1 MTGSE
6 QAAQACDTPRAERI
20 ARLND
25 RLRRYGIGGTIV
37 VTRSVAD
44 HTKLQ
49 IETIMLALAS
59 YDAFDADND
68 PHGERDFGD
77 LEVAGTS
84 LLWKI
89 DYYARGSQFRY
100 GSEDPAD
107 PAKTER
113 VLTIMLPED
122 W

>member
-6 QAAQACDTPRAERI
+6 QAARACDIPRAERI

-25 RLRRYGIGGTIV
+25 TLRRYGTGGSIF

-44 HTKLQ
+44 HPALHMEA
-49 IETIMLALAS
+49 ILLALAR

-84 LLWKI
+84 LLFKI
-89 DYYARGSQFRY
+89 DYYARGSQFAY
-100 GSEDPAD
+100 GSDDPAD

>member
-1 MTGSE
+1 MTGSR
-6 QAAQACDTPRAERI
+6 QAARAYDIPRAERI
-20 ARLND
+20 AQLND
-25 RLRRYGIGGTIV
+25 KLRQHGIGGTIV

-44 HTKLQ
+44 HPKLNVDV
-49 IETIMLALAS
+49 IMLTLAS
-59 YDAFDADND
+59 YDSFDADND

-77 LEVAGTS
+77 LDVAGTS

-89 DYYARGSQFRY
+89 DYYARGSQFHY
-100 GSEDPAD
+100 GSDDPAD